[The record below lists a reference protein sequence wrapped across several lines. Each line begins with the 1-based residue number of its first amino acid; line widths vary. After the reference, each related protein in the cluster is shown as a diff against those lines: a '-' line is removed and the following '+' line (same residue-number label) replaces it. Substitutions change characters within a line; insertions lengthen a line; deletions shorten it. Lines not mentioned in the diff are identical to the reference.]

1 MALLIASVA
10 MSTPIA
16 TDKTMLFGTKP
27 KRPLTPYNLFYR
39 YKRSVILNASSSI
52 KGDEDKIRK
61 LVDVVPGLENVPSS
75 VLYALDPNEIY
86 TLSRDNIREGMKD
99 NLLPFEG
106 KRSHRKKHGM
116 MNFVEM
122 GRMMCDQWKNVDNSI
137 KDIFQELAEEGKR
150 LYHRRLLEYKKMMND
165 QYNSGAHCAIKN
177 NEVHE
182 PVTKAL
188 KLITQ
193 VSDRGHQA
201 DSVDEHPPP
210 SQLINSSPRP
220 TKYDEVNVVT
230 PVSCNTKFG
239 SYRDFNCKNIAD
251 VASSNYKEED
261 DESCAFIDKNIHP
274 VDIEGVD
281 WFDIKEDL
289 PTTFMDI
296 IDMDEMIDHC
306 KLPY

>member
-1 MALLIASVA
+1 M
-10 MSTPIA
+10 
-16 TDKTMLFGTKP
+16 
-27 KRPLTPYNLFYR
+27 
-39 YKRSVILNASSSI
+39 NASSSI

-61 LVDVVPGLENVPSS
+61 LVEVVPGLENVPSS
-75 VLYALDPNEIY
+75 VLNVLEPNEIY
-86 TLSRDNIREGMKD
+86 TISRDNIREEMKD

-122 GRMMCDQWKNVDNSI
+122 GRMMCDQWKKVNNPI

-150 LYHRRLLEYKKMMND
+150 LYHRRLLEYEKMMKD
-165 QYNSGAHCAIKN
+165 QYHSGAHCAIKN

-182 PVTKAL
+182 PDTKTL
-188 KLITQ
+188 KLISQ
-193 VSDRGHQA
+193 VSDQGHQA
-201 DSVDEHPPP
+201 DPINGHPP
-210 SQLINSSPRP
+210 SQSINSSPRP

-230 PVSCNTKFG
+230 PVGCNTKFG
-239 SYRDFNCKNIAD
+239 FYRDFYCNNIAD
-251 VASSNYKEED
+251 AASSNYKEED
-261 DESCAFIDKNIHP
+261 DDFCAFIDKNIHP
-274 VDIEGVD
+274 VDIECVD

-289 PTTFMDI
+289 PATFMDI